1 MRPVIFDLSLSITFI
16 SEIEMN
22 DLPANPPARRT
33 SDAGLPQPGAPDRSF
48 VPPHPLDGEWHIHI
62 DGQTYGP
69 YTGHRL
75 GDFLKED
82 RIDGSTQV
90 LPVGSE
96 NWVHAS
102 EDRRLASLFRP
113 SRQQTQ
119 QPAPVTAAAGATVVQ
134 VTNQI
139 APHPMMFMDD
149 GMPFGPKSPGVALL
163 LSFLWCG
170 AGQIYCGR
178 VGRGILMFVG
188 AVALWFI
195 LLGWIIQIW
204 SMVDAYQTAKQMN
217 LRYMRRMQYGQP
229 I

>member
-1 MRPVIFDLSLSITFI
+1 MV
-16 SEIEMN
+16 
-22 DLPANPPARRT
+22 DLPADPPHRREPAI
-33 SDAGLPQPGAPDRSF
+33 SPPPKDREQI
-48 VPPHPLDGEWHIHI
+48 PPHPLDGEWFIHL
-62 DGQTYGP
+62 DGETYGP

-75 GDFLKED
+75 ADFVKEG
-82 RIDGSTQV
+82 RIDGATQV
-90 LPVGSE
+90 IAAGTD

-102 EDRRLASLFRP
+102 EDRRLAPLFRP
-113 SRQQTQ
+113 ARQQSQ
-119 QPAPVTAAAGATVVQ
+119 VPAPVTAAAGATVVQ

-139 APHPMMFMDD
+139 APPQMMFMDD

-178 VGRGILMFVG
+178 VGKGILMFVG

-204 SMVDAYQTAKQMN
+204 SMVDAYKTAKQMN
-217 LRYMRRMQYGQP
+217 LRYMRRLQFGQVV
-229 I
+229 

>member
-1 MRPVIFDLSLSITFI
+1 
-16 SEIEMN
+16 
-22 DLPANPPARRT
+22 
-33 SDAGLPQPGAPDRSF
+33 
-48 VPPHPLDGEWHIHI
+48 
-62 DGQTYGP
+62 
-69 YTGHRL
+69 
-75 GDFLKED
+75 
-82 RIDGSTQV
+82 
-90 LPVGSE
+90 
-96 NWVHAS
+96 
-102 EDRRLASLFRP
+102 
-113 SRQQTQ
+113 
-119 QPAPVTAAAGATVVQ
+119 
-134 VTNQI
+134 
-139 APHPMMFMDD
+139 MMFMDD

-229 I
+229 L